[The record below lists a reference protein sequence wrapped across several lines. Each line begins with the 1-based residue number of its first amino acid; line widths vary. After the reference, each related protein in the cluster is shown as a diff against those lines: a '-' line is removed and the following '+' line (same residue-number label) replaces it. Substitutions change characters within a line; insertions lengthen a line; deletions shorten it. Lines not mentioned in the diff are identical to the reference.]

1 MLCAARFLSGI
12 FVSAQLMGEKRNTG
26 LGGKKIHVQTQ
37 TPALLN
43 CVTLGS
49 FSKSSSVSGGNNGP
63 PPSGYW
69 EENLD
74 SPIPKQPMTLPFPR
88 TCIALGDH
96 MASCGFPTC
105 LSFPLAA
112 SLTGPTF
119 KPAAATHLIFE
130 SPVPALSTRQAQP
143 PWPGPKRQ
151 GPSL

>member
-1 MLCAARFLSGI
+1 MVRAARFLSGI
-12 FVSAQLMGEKRNTG
+12 LVSAQLMGEKRNMG
-26 LGGKKIHVQTQ
+26 LGDKEIHVQTQ

-49 FSKSSSVSGGNNGP
+49 FSKSSSVSGENNGP

-74 SPIPKQPMTLPFPR
+74 SPIPKEPMNPPFPR
-88 TCIALGDH
+88 TCMALGAH
-96 MASCGFPTC
+96 IVSRGLPAR
-105 LSFPLAA
+105 LSFPMAA
-112 SLTGPTF
+112 SLIGPTF
-119 KPAAATHLIFE
+119 EPAAETRPIFE
-130 SPVPALSTRQAQP
+130 SPVPALSIRQAQP